1 MLGWLWG
8 LFNNT
13 YIALLTLI
21 PFAGFIVA
29 IILGVKGNEWA
40 WRNKDWD
47 NIEHFKK
54 VQRNWTAA
62 GLIIYGISIL
72 GIVIAII

>member
-8 LFNNT
+8 LFNDT

-21 PFAGFIVA
+21 PFAGFIMA

-40 WRNKDWD
+40 WRNKHWE
-47 NIEHFKK
+47 NIEHFKRAQNK
-54 VQRNWTAA
+54 WAI
-62 GLIIYGISIL
+62 GGWFIYGILIL
-72 GIVIAII
+72 GIICLFL